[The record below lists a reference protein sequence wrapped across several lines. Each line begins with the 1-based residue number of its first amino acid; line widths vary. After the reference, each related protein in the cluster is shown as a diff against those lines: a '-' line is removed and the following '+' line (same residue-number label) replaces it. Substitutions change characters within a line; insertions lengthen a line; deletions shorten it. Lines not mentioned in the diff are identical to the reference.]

1 MEKMMRRYAVLWMI
15 GLAAS
20 SAGAQQATPPAQP
33 PASATSD
40 PSSKAVVAM
49 ESPQAGDYW
58 NYQVRD
64 EITGK
69 ITATRAN
76 IVTEV
81 SANDISVR
89 FSIAG
94 TSNEGLNLYD
104 RSWNL
109 LKSGARK
116 YTPND
121 GTALPTPLTIGETWN
136 FQGND
141 VNAGNGFTW
150 SRSGRSKV
158 VGQETVTTKAG
169 TFETFKIETTISSRN
184 AKDPTMKTETA
195 TVTWYAPAIDHW
207 VKRTFVLRVDDHLR
221 DNNTSELVEYG
232 RKQ

>member
-20 SAGAQQATPPAQP
+20 SAWAQQATPPAQP

-76 IVTEV
+76 VVTEA
-81 SANDISVR
+81 SAKDISVR

-109 LKSGARK
+109 LKSGAWK

-121 GTALPTPLTIGETWN
+121 GTGLPTPLTIGETWN

-169 TFETFKIETTISSRN
+169 TFVRV
-184 AKDPTMKTETA
+184 AMP
-195 TVTWYAPAIDHW
+195 
-207 VKRTFVLRVDDHLR
+207 RT
-221 DNNTSELVEYG
+221 
-232 RKQ
+232 QP